1 MIQVHVNG
9 EQQQFPEGSTVADVL
24 ATIGTTSQG
33 IAVALD
39 GELVRRG
46 SWADVVVSDGAQ
58 LEILTAVQG
67 G

>member
-1 MIQVHVNG
+1 MRVFVNG
-9 EQQQFPEGSTVADVL
+9 EQRQVPDGSTVADVL
-24 ATIGTTSQG
+24 ATTVGDVTG

-39 GELVRRG
+39 GELVQRG
-46 SWADVVVSDGAQ
+46 RWPDVVVTDEAR